1 MSEVIPL
8 DLNLVSDNVADWNEK
23 VGNNLIEATWQ
34 DIFNQNEINHEEHME
49 LYHAIKTYES
59 YLKCKVTTEQLGD
72 YKPKL
77 EILDGGCDVT
87 VTFSA
92 LVTMLESKGFNLSKA
107 SELIQENND
116 SKLFSCF
123 EDAQRE
129 AQLMQDQ
136 LGQPIVVCE
145 SVVDGV
151 SFYCLKDENNKVRK
165 KVGFVGVDIEHLLES
180 VNG

>member
-8 DLNLVSDNVADWNEK
+8 DLNLVSGNVADWNAK
-23 VGNNLIEATWQ
+23 VGNNLQEATWQ
-34 DIFNQNEINHEEHME
+34 DIFNQNKVNYEEQLE
-49 LYHAIKTYES
+49 LYTAICTYEQL
-59 YLKCKVTTEQLGD
+59 LKGKVTQEQLGD
-72 YKPKL
+72 YSPL
-77 EILDGGCDVT
+77 EEILDGAVDTPVT
-87 VTFSA
+87 STA
-92 LVTMLESKGFNLSKA
+92 LYTMLESKGFNLSEGFK
-107 SELIQENND
+107 LIQENND

-129 AQLMQDQ
+129 AHLLQNE

-145 SVVDGV
+145 SIVDGV